1 MAHRSTS
8 WKSSQRN
15 AGSACLGTRRLPRLP
30 PILPSRTR
38 ISTRRSP
45 STRVQGHRCVSI
57 KRMST
62 QICIALIDMSPRLLG
77 FPAQGHDGSA
87 PPPLTPLPHA
97 PRSGLKKKEK
107 QGLKRELF
115 LQRAQPCHSILPPG
129 GGGTSPIIA
138 HYPHSH
144 SHAHS
149 PPTSLPSLSPS
160 DEQFPASHRVG
171 GVPLSILQIAQQTA
185 QAPRAGADRGR
196 ARWPQERASG
206 RRTRRRPCGSPS
218 TSACR
223 PGCEKCGCR
232 ARPPPAARPP
242 RADRRGQGR
251 PAQTHPAKTSPVRP
265 QPPSR
270 SSSILTG
277 LRRRPH
283 HAR

>member
-1 MAHRSTS
+1 MAHRPTS

-115 LQRAQPCHSILPPG
+115 LQRAQPCYSILPPG
-129 GGGTSPIIA
+129 GGAPLPLSPITRIRIRMRIPRRRLCPL
-138 HYPHSH
+138 YPHLTNNSPLHTGLEASRSPYSKSH
-144 SHAHS
+144 IRR
-149 PPTSLPSLSPS
+149 LKRL
-160 DEQFPASHRVG
+160 ERE
-171 GVPLSILQIAQQTA
+171 QIAGGLDGLRSALAAVEQDVARADPRA
-185 QAPRAGADRGR
+185 QAPVAPGAKNADAEPDR
-196 ARWPQERASG
+196 PQ
-206 RRTRRRPCGSPS
+206 P
-218 TSACR
+218 
-223 PGCEKCGCR
+223 R
-232 ARPPPAARPP
+232 ARPGQIGEGKGAPLKRTQRK
-242 RADRRGQGR
+242 RALCVPNPLLGRR
-251 PAQTHPAKTSPVRP
+251 
-265 QPPSR
+265 R
-270 SSSILTG
+270 SSRG
-277 LRRRPH
+277 
-283 HAR
+283 